1 MKKIL
6 VLLLAVCFSN
16 PVVYAQSG
24 YQVLKGAPKFL
35 QKHGAII
42 ARRMRAPVDSEQL
55 AERVARLTLPTVFT
69 KYRQSTL
76 FKRQGKALFLQ
87 PEIFIQTEFKIPVFT
102 HPSLLWGSYQYLRV
116 LTKVAQTPGAVKSK
130 YVKEWKTL
138 RQVTSYNGV
147 HHIVNQR
154 TLRNIYTQMKHRA
167 KESGVPF
174 TVRLHELLNGAP
186 ASLHPYH
193 GNPKYKNVF
202 HNLERQEYL
211 YQKGGVQAIVT
222 DYFKQL
228 NKFHRANPKEAPKIP
243 TEVIANTL
251 LEAKL
256 WAETFHLK
264 WK

>member
-24 YQVLKGAPKFL
+24 YQVLKGAPKLL
-35 QKHGAII
+35 QKQGGSIT
-42 ARRMRAPVDSEQL
+42 RRMRAPVDSEQL
-55 AERVARLTLPTVFT
+55 AERVARLTLPTALT
-69 KYRQSTL
+69 KYRQITL
-76 FKRQGKALFLQ
+76 FKQQGQASFLQ
-87 PEIFIQTEFKIPVFT
+87 PEVFIQTEFDVPVFT

-116 LTKVAQTPGAVKSK
+116 LTKLAQTPGAVKSK
-130 YVKEWKTL
+130 YVKEWKNL
-138 RQVTSYNGV
+138 RQTTSYNGV

-154 TLRNIYTQMKHRA
+154 TLKNIYGEMKRRA
-167 KESGVPF
+167 KENGAPF
-174 TVRLHELLNGAP
+174 TLRLHELLHGAP

-202 HNLERQEYL
+202 HNLERQERL
-211 YQKGGVQAIVT
+211 YARGGIQAIVV

-228 NKFHRANPKEAPKIP
+228 NKFHRANPKEAPEIP